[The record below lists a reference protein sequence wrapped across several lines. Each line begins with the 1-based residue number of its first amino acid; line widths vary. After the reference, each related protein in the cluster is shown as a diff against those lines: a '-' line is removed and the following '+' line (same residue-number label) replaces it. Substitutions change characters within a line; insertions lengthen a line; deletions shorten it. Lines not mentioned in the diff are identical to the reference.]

1 MKEID
6 FKTYNHLKEHNEI
19 SFSKIPKSVL
29 NSDIFQSLL
38 STSILLKEKKGKGF
52 IISINKDEKKQFDDF
67 FATHFPVN
75 SFSKSKSS
83 NIKKYRDS
91 KASQIKNEPI
101 FFIRGFKKTQINN
114 KELDL
119 NYYTKEFGLFAIKN
133 PIINT
138 DKVCFVENLDTFLKA
153 EKVLGNDYI
162 YIHKY
167 GRIGKDS
174 IKNIEADE
182 YYVFV
187 DYDFNGLDEYLR
199 IKSIYPNTK
208 LYVPSNF
215 DELYDKFSKSLKGNK
230 AKMTNSVKESKLPEV
245 VKIRELVLRNN
256 KFLEQEILTDD

>member
-6 FKTYNHLKEHNEI
+6 FKTYSHLKELKEI
-19 SFSKIPKSVL
+19 SASKIPKSVFDS
-29 NSDIFQSLL
+29 NIFQSLL
-38 STSILLKEKKGKGF
+38 SSSILLKEKKGKGF
-52 IISINKDEKKQFDDF
+52 IVSVNKDKEKQFDDF
-67 FATHFPVN
+67 FSKSFPIN

-101 FFIRGFKKTQINN
+101 FLIRGFKKIQINN

-119 NYYTKEFGLFAIKN
+119 NYYTKIFGLFSIKN

-138 DKVCFVENLDTFLKA
+138 DKVCFIENLDTFLKA

-162 YIHKY
+162 YFHKY

-174 IKNIEADE
+174 IRKIEANE
-182 YYVFV
+182 YSVFV

-208 LYVPSNF
+208 LFIPSNF
-215 DELYDKFSKSLKGNK
+215 NELYEKFSKSLKGNK
-230 AKMTNSVKESKLPEV
+230 AKMTIRVKNSKLPEV